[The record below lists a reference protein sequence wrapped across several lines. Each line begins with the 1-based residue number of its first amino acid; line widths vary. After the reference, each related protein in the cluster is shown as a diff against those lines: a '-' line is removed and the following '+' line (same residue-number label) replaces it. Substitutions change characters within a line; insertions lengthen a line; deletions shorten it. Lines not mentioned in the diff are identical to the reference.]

1 MKNIALAL
9 ALTAIVAAPAFA
21 QESMKSYE
29 ASTAATPAAAAS
41 GTEVKADAAAA
52 ASGTEVKADAA
63 KADVSATAP
72 AKKEGMHKKHGK

>member
-29 ASTAATPAAAAS
+29 ATTPAKAETSATVVTTS
-41 GTEVKADAAAA
+41 TTEVK
-52 ASGTEVKADAA
+52 TE
-63 KADVSATAP
+63 VSATTPVKAE
-72 AKKEGMHKKHGK
+72 AKKEGMHKKTEAKK